1 MKEEQNKR
9 KEIVNLEV
17 ETESVCLMVSDR
29 MVPEMLSLLS
39 KVDFLLTI

>member
-9 KEIVNLEV
+9 KDVLNLEV
-17 ETESVCLMVSDR
+17 ETESVCPTVSDR